1 MNRSN
6 YLHITGL
13 AFKFG
18 ALFFFHKTV
27 CLLLSMLLLT
37 ASSKLNKFSLFFWI
51 IYVFYYQLL
60 ERIKPIWKKFLNH
73 FKKSSYMSKGL

>member
-6 YLHITGL
+6 YLYITGL

-18 ALFFFHKTV
+18 VLFFHKRV

-37 ASSKLNKFSLFFWI
+37 VSSKLYKFSFFFI
-51 IYVFYYQLL
+51 IYVFYYHPL
-60 ERIKPIWKKFLNH
+60 ERIKPIWKQVLNH

>member
-6 YLHITGL
+6 YLYITGL

-18 ALFFFHKTV
+18 VLFFHKRV

-37 ASSKLNKFSLFFWI
+37 VSSKLYKFSFFLI
-51 IYVFYYQLL
+51 IYVFYYQPL
-60 ERIKPIWKKFLNH
+60 ERIKPIWKKVLNH
-73 FKKSSYMSKGL
+73 LKKSNYMSKGL